1 MKRAILCFL
10 IAWFAIVLELAFP
23 NQLPHGSL
31 LLPMVCGT
39 LAWRASAS
47 SVFIASVILLL
58 DWIARPTLYPVNALL
73 LPLLTAF
80 ASSLSEDA
88 PALRRSRRGLIPAAL
103 RLPFFVT
110 LAIALQTIGN
120 VPWNAFLQ
128 FQSTCESLLKTVL
141 PMLMIAIPLSAAM
154 ALVYRVCDEF
164 GLTRAE

>member
-1 MKRAILCFL
+1 MKRAIVCFL
-10 IAWFAIVLELAFP
+10 LAWFAIVLELAFP

-47 SVFIASVILLL
+47 SVFIASVVLLL
-58 DWIARPTLYPVNALL
+58 DWIARPTLYPVNALF

-88 PALRRSRRGLIPAAL
+88 PAIRRCRRGLIPAAL
-103 RLPFFVT
+103 RLPLFVT
-110 LAIALQTIGN
+110 LAIALQAIGDI
-120 VPWNAFLQ
+120 PWNVFLQ
-128 FQSTCESLLKTVL
+128 FQSTGGAMLKTVL
-141 PMLMIAIPLSAAM
+141 PMLMIAVPLSAAM
-154 ALVYRVCDEF
+154 ALIYRVCDEF